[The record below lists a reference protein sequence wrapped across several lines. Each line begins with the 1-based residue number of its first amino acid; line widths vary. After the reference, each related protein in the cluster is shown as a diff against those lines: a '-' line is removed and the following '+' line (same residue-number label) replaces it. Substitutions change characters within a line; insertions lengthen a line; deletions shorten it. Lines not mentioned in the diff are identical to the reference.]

1 MVPPLPSPKDAKTR
15 LVPTAAEA
23 IVEALIQAKD
33 WECNT
38 LQAPSYECWLRFVRR
53 LRLLYTFVQS
63 ETCADQG
70 AEKGLR

>member
-23 IVEALIQAKD
+23 IVEALIQGKD

-38 LQAPSYECWLRFVRR
+38 LQAPNYECWL
-53 LRLLYTFVQS
+53 
-63 ETCADQG
+63 
-70 AEKGLR
+70 